1 MTGEPK
7 DKIDPERLALR
18 ARPRPVT
25 RINRKVL
32 YAGSALAL
40 ALIAGAVLFA
50 LDPPQWNASQPTEL
64 LQTGRSPMPDGLARL
79 PSTYDGIPHLG
90 PPNRGDLGRAIT
102 QVERDLGIAPE
113 RRRPLPSYRPDPE
126 EEFQRS
132 ERIRLARMAAQAQ
145 ESDLFF
151 AIRTR
156 QANALATEQPG
167 TADARTTPS
176 DGSSETASAPDAT
189 MLAALDAL
197 TPSGQSLSPSAPDP
211 GGQRSKQAFLDAGP
225 DDAIYN
231 PHAEQTPV
239 SPYQLMAGTII
250 PASLVTGLNSDLP
263 GVVIAQVTE
272 NVFDTVSGQY
282 LLVPQGTRLIGRYD
296 SVVAFGQERALVV
309 WQRLIRPD
317 GSSILIANLPA
328 TDTEGYTGLADRV
341 DIHTWQ
347 LLRGIA
353 LSTLLG
359 VGTELSLGNS
369 ESDTRSGS
377 GTSLVAAIRES
388 TQENVDRAGQRI
400 VERNL
405 DIPPAITVRPG
416 WPLRVIV
423 NRDIVLSPYRSAG
436 DRS

>member
-1 MTGEPK
+1 MTGEPN
-7 DKIDPERLALR
+7 DKVDPERLALR

-32 YAGSALAL
+32 YAGSALVL

-50 LDPPQWNASQPTEL
+50 LDPPQWNDRQPTEL
-64 LQTGRSPMPDGLARL
+64 LQTGRSPTPDGLARL
-79 PSTYDGIPHLG
+79 PSTYDGIPQLG

-102 QVERDLGIAPE
+102 RAERDLGIAPE
-113 RRRPLPSYRPDPE
+113 PRRPLPSYRPDPE
-126 EEFQRS
+126 EEFLRS

-151 AIRTR
+151 TIRTR
-156 QANALATEQPG
+156 QANALATEPPG
-167 TADARTTPS
+167 PADGRRATTAG
-176 DGSSETASAPDAT
+176 GSSETASAPDAA

-197 TPSGQSLSPSAPDP
+197 TPSGPSLGPSAPDP
-211 GGQRSKQAFLDAGP
+211 GGQRGKQAFLDAGP
-225 DDAIYN
+225 DEAIYN
-231 PHAEQTPV
+231 PHTEQTPI

-263 GVVIAQVTE
+263 GIVIAQVTE
-272 NVFDTVSGQY
+272 NVFDTVNGQH
-282 LLVPQGTRLIGRYD
+282 LLIPQGTRLIGRYD
-296 SVVAFGQERALVV
+296 SVVAFGQERALLV

-317 GSSILIANLPA
+317 GSSIVIDNLPA
-328 TDTEGYTGLADRV
+328 TDTEGYAGLADRV

-359 VGTELSLGNS
+359 VGTELSLGDS
-369 ESDTRSGS
+369 ESD
-377 GTSLVAAIRES
+377 LVAAIRES
-388 TQENVDRAGQRI
+388 TQENADRAGQRI

-405 DIPPAITVRPG
+405 DIPPTITVRPG

-423 NRDIVLSPYRSAG
+423 NRDIVLSPYQPARAG
-436 DRS
+436 P

>member
-1 MTGEPK
+1 MTGEPD

-50 LDPPQWNASQPTEL
+50 LDPPQWNASQQTEL
-64 LQTGRSPMPDGLARL
+64 LQPGRSPTPDGLARL
-79 PSTYDGIPHLG
+79 PSTYDGIPQLG

-102 QVERDLGIAPE
+102 QVERDLGIGPE
-113 RRRPLPSYRPDPE
+113 PRRPLPSYRPDPE
-126 EEFQRS
+126 EEFLRS

-156 QANALATEQPG
+156 QANAVASEAAAPMGGQ
-167 TADARTTPS
+167 ADQTDRQSGQGQA
-176 DGSSETASAPDAT
+176 DDAA
-189 MLAALDAL
+189 MLAALDTL
-197 TPSGQSLSPSAPDP
+197 TPSGPSLSPSAPDP

-225 DDAIYN
+225 DEAIYN
-231 PHAEQTPV
+231 PHTEQTPV

-263 GVVIAQVTE
+263 GIVIAQVTE
-272 NVFDTVSGQY
+272 NVFDTVSGQH
-282 LLVPQGTRLIGRYD
+282 LLIPQGTRLIGRYD
-296 SVVAFGQERALVV
+296 SIVAFGQERALVV
-309 WQRLIRPD
+309 WQRIIRPD
-317 GSSILIANLPA
+317 GSSIVIDNLPA
-328 TDTEGYTGLADRV
+328 TDTEGYAGLADRV

-359 VGTELSLGNS
+359 VGTELSLGDD
-369 ESDTRSGS
+369 ESD
-377 GTSLVAAIRES
+377 LVAAIRES

-405 DIPPAITVRPG
+405 DIPPTITVRPG

-423 NRDIVLSPYRSAG
+423 NRDIVLSPYQPAG

>member
-1 MTGEPK
+1 MTGEPN
-7 DKIDPERLALR
+7 DKVDPERLALR

-50 LDPPQWNASQPTEL
+50 LDPPQWTDRQQTEL
-64 LQTGRSPMPDGLARL
+64 LRTGGSPTPDGLARL
-79 PSTYDGIPHLG
+79 PSTYDGIPQLG

-102 QVERDLGIAPE
+102 QAERDLGIAPE
-113 RRRPLPSYRPDPE
+113 PLRPLPSYRPDPE
-126 EEFQRS
+126 EEFLRS

-156 QANALATEQPG
+156 QANALATEPPG
-167 TADARTTPS
+167 PADERTTPAG
-176 DGSSETASAPDAT
+176 GSSETASARDAA

-197 TPSGQSLSPSAPDP
+197 TPSGPSAGPSAPDP
-211 GGQRSKQAFLDAGP
+211 GGQRGKQAFLDAGP
-225 DDAIYN
+225 DEAIYN
-231 PHAEQTPV
+231 PHTEQTPV

-263 GVVIAQVTE
+263 GMIIAQVTE
-272 NVFDTVSGQY
+272 NVFDTVTGQY
-282 LLVPQGTRLIGRYD
+282 LLIPQGTRLIGRYD
-296 SVVAFGQERALVV
+296 SVVAFGQERALVI

-317 GSSILIANLPA
+317 GSSIVIDNLPA
-328 TDTEGYTGLADRV
+328 TDTEGYAGLADRV

-359 VGTELSLGNS
+359 VGTELSLGND

-405 DIPPAITVRPG
+405 DIPPTIAVRPG

-423 NRDIVLSPYRSAG
+423 NRDIVLSPYQSAG
-436 DRS
+436 AQP